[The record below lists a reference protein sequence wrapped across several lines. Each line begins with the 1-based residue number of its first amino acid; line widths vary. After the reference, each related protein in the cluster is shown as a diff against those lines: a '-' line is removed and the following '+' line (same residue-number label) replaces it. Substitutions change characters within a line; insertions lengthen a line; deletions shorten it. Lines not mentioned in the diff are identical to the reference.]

1 MLVVPVRF
9 AADASCRLAVL
20 VGMLAALAAAIA
32 PSAAVAEPGPS
43 RLMSATPRD
52 GVRLVGDLRVGPLG
66 DSGVV
71 STLADVRA
79 VWGPERRLREA
90 TCVASWGT
98 GVRLLFTS
106 FGGATECEEMFLQR
120 VTAVGPRWKVRIGS
134 RRWAI
139 GDPRSS
145 IPEGARLIP
154 YQGYVLATMPF
165 IGSRTPTVM
174 AHVRDGRI
182 DKFVLFIGGAGD

>member
-1 MLVVPVRF
+1 MRLLRLLLLVAVVV
-9 AADASCRLAVL
+9 AAVL
-20 VGMLAALAAAIA
+20 
-32 PSAAVAEPGPS
+32 PSAAVAAPGSS
-43 RLMSATPRD
+43 RLVSATPRD

-66 DSGVV
+66 SSAAV

-79 VWGPERRLREA
+79 AWGPERTLRH
-90 TCVASWGT
+90 CVAGWGT

-106 FGGATECEEMFLQR
+106 FGGASSCEQMFLQQAK
-120 VTAVGPRWKVRIGS
+120 VVGPRWKVRIG
-134 RRWAI
+134 RRSWAI

-145 IPEGARLIP
+145 IPDGARLIP

-165 IGSRTPTVM
+165 IGSRTPSVM
-174 AHVRDGRI
+174 AHVNRRTDRI

>member
-1 MLVVPVRF
+1 MRSLRCLLVLVTVLATVVP
-9 AADASCRLAVL
+9 AA
-20 VGMLAALAAAIA
+20 
-32 PSAAVAEPGPS
+32 SAAPGPS
-43 RLMSATPRD
+43 RLVAATPRD

-66 DSGVV
+66 GTGVV
-71 STLADVRA
+71 STLVDVRA

-90 TCVASWGT
+90 ACVASWGT

-106 FGGATECEEMFLQR
+106 FGGASACEEMFLQR
-120 VTAVGPRWKVRIGS
+120 VTVVGPRWKVKIGR

-154 YQGYVLATMPF
+154 YEGYVLATMPF

-174 AHVRDGRI
+174 AHVSRGTGRI

>member
-1 MLVVPVRF
+1 L
-9 AADASCRLAVL
+9 SLLAVL
-20 VGMLAALAAAIA
+20 AVVA
-32 PSAAVAEPGPS
+32 PSVVVAEPGPS
-43 RLMSATPRD
+43 RLVRATPRD

-66 DSGVV
+66 GSGVV

-98 GVRLLFTS
+98 GARLLFTS
-106 FGGATECEEMFLQR
+106 FGGAAECDEMFLQR
-120 VTAVGPRWKVRIGS
+120 VTVVGPRWTVKVGR

-145 IPEGARLIP
+145 IPDGARLIP

-174 AHVRDGRI
+174 AHVSRVDGRI
-182 DKFVLFIGGAGD
+182 DKFVLFVGGAGD

>member
-1 MLVVPVRF
+1 MRSLRLLLLV
-9 AADASCRLAVL
+9 AV
-20 VGMLAALAAAIA
+20 VV
-32 PSAAVAEPGPS
+32 AVASSGAVAAPGPS
-43 RLMSATPRD
+43 RVVSATPRD

-66 DSGVV
+66 RPGVV
-71 STLADVRA
+71 STLADVRE

-106 FGGATECEEMFLQR
+106 FGGPAECEEMFLQR
-120 VTAVGPRWKVRIGS
+120 VTVVGPRWKVKIGR
-134 RRWAI
+134 RRWEI

-145 IPEGARLIP
+145 IPDGARLIP

-165 IGSRTPTVM
+165 IGSRTPAVM
-174 AHVRDGRI
+174 AHVNRDDGRI

>member
-1 MLVVPVRF
+1 MRSLRW
-9 AADASCRLAVL
+9 SLLLA
-20 VGMLAALAAAIA
+20 AALAVVAS
-32 PSAAVAEPGPS
+32 SAAVAEPGPS
-43 RLMSATPRD
+43 RLVSATPRD

-66 DSGVV
+66 GRGVV
-71 STLADVRA
+71 STLADVREA
-79 VWGPERRLREA
+79 WGPERRLREVV
-90 TCVASWGT
+90 CVASWGT

-106 FGGATECEEMFLQR
+106 FGVATGCEQMFLQR
-120 VTAVGPRWKVRIGS
+120 VTVVGPRWKVKIGR

-145 IPEGARLIP
+145 IPAGARLIP

-174 AHVRDGRI
+174 AHVSRRSGRI